1 MTTAGITFLRRSGLP
16 FLIVAEKKDEQSKFV
31 YLILMLKQ
39 KLTNDHVTNASS
51 WQSIESG
58 AEAFDGDDVQVLSA
72 RVIGAVD
79 HGTDG

>member
-1 MTTAGITFLRRSGLP
+1 
-16 FLIVAEKKDEQSKFV
+16 
-31 YLILMLKQ
+31 MLKQ